1 MQISVRP
8 FSAIRAQTGLLDRY
22 EKGSKLAGVIYIHRI
37 SDKRFTGITGR
48 NFKMFRELCGDTTLK
63 NVILVTNMWGEVSRD
78 IGEAREDEL
87 TSDFFKPVLDKAAQM
102 ARHHNTAQSAHDIIR
117 RIMKNRPVA
126 LQIQRELV
134 DEHKDI
140 VDTAAGGVINQELKE
155 QIRKH
160 QVELRMVQEEMM
172 QAMKE
177 RDEEARQE
185 LEEESRKL
193 QEEMERIKK
202 DSEGMASNYAEE
214 KERMETRMKQMEREA
229 KRERERTE
237 VEYNRQMADLNH
249 RLRMAANASKAD
261 RALLEQ
267 EMWFLQGRLNQPV
280 DDDTVCVVM

>member
-1 MQISVRP
+1 MRV
-8 FSAIRAQTGLLDRY
+8 QTELLDRY

-87 TSDFFKPVLDKAAQM
+87 TSDFFKPVLDKGAQM

-140 VDTAAGGVINQELKE
+140 VDTAAGEVINQELKE

-214 KERMETRMKQMEREA
+214 KERMETKMKQIEREA

>member
-1 MQISVRP
+1 MQIGVRP
-8 FSAIRAQTGLLDRY
+8 FSAIRVQTGLLDRY

-87 TSDFFKPVLDKAAQM
+87 TSDFFKPVLDKGAQM
-102 ARHHNTAQSAHDIIR
+102 ARHHNTAQSAHDIIW

-214 KERMETRMKQMEREA
+214 KERMETKMKQMEREA

>member
-87 TSDFFKPVLDKAAQM
+87 TSDFFKPVLDKGAQM

-202 DSEGMASNYAEE
+202 DSEGMAANYTEE
-214 KERMETRMKQMEREA
+214 KERMEAKMKQMEREA

>member
-63 NVILVTNMWGEVSRD
+63 NVILVTNRWGEVSRD

-87 TSDFFKPVLDKAAQM
+87 TSDFFKPVLDKGAQM

-160 QVELRMVQEEMM
+160 QVELRMVQEEMV

-177 RDEEARQE
+177 KDEETRRE

-202 DSEGMASNYAEE
+202 DSEGMAANYTEE
-214 KERMETRMKQMEREA
+214 KERMEAKMKQMEREA

>member
-237 VEYNRQMADLNH
+237 VEYNRQMTDLNH

>member
-1 MQISVRP
+1 MRV
-8 FSAIRAQTGLLDRY
+8 QTKLFDRY

-87 TSDFFKPVLDKAAQM
+87 TSDFFKPVLDKGAQM

-214 KERMETRMKQMEREA
+214 KERMETKMKQMEREA

>member
-1 MQISVRP
+1 MRV
-8 FSAIRAQTGLLDRY
+8 QTKLFDRY

-87 TSDFFKPVLDKAAQM
+87 TNDFFKPVLDKGAQM

-117 RIMKNRPVA
+117 KIMKNRPVA

-172 QAMKE
+172 QVMKE

-214 KERMETRMKQMEREA
+214 KERMETKMKQMEREA

>member
-1 MQISVRP
+1 MQISVRS

-87 TSDFFKPVLDKAAQM
+87 TSDFFKPVLDKGAQM
-102 ARHHNTAQSAHDIIR
+102 ARHHNTAQSAHGIIQ

-214 KERMETRMKQMEREA
+214 KERMETKMKQMEREA

>member
-8 FSAIRAQTGLLDRY
+8 FSAIRVQTGLLDRY

-87 TSDFFKPVLDKAAQM
+87 TSDFFKPVLDKGAQM

-214 KERMETRMKQMEREA
+214 KERMETKIKQMEREA

>member
-8 FSAIRAQTGLLDRY
+8 FSAIRVQTGLLDRY

-117 RIMKNRPVA
+117 RIMKNRPVT

-140 VDTAAGGVINQELKE
+140 VDTAAGGVINKELKE

-214 KERMETRMKQMEREA
+214 KERMETKMKQMEREA

-280 DDDTVCVVM
+280 NDDTVCVVM

>member
-8 FSAIRAQTGLLDRY
+8 FSAIRVQTGLLDRY

-87 TSDFFKPVLDKAAQM
+87 TNDFFKPVLDKGAQM

-140 VDTAAGGVINQELKE
+140 VDTAAGEVINQELKE

-214 KERMETRMKQMEREA
+214 KERMETKMKQMEREA

-280 DDDTVCVVM
+280 NDDTVCVVM

>member
-8 FSAIRAQTGLLDRY
+8 FLALRVQTELLDRY

-87 TSDFFKPVLDKAAQM
+87 TSDFFKPVLDKGAQM
-102 ARHHNTAQSAHDIIR
+102 ARHHNTAQSAHDIIW